1 MQIQTATINDV
12 PEILE
17 LQHKAFLPVGEVLN
31 WLDAPNIIET
41 IETALE
47 EFPKFTV
54 LKMVADN
61 GKIVGSVR
69 GKEEDGSLFIGRLM
83 VLPEYQRNGYAKELL
98 HKIQEVLPHNRVWLE
113 TTSDITKPNISTT
126 AFRGF
131 RWQNGNSI
139 PTASFSDRGV
149 RTMWR
154 LSTNT
159 LPTPILALVQGGRRT
174 KALRTAQ
181 RFCAIS

>member
-1 MQIQTATINDV
+1 MQIKTATISDV

-31 WLDAPNIIET
+31 WLDAPNITET

-54 LKMVADN
+54 LKMVADD

-69 GKEEDGSLFIGRLM
+69 GKVEDGSLFIGRLM

-98 HKIQEVLPHNRVWLE
+98 HKIQEVLPHNRVWL
-113 TTSDITKPNISTT
+113 DTT
-126 AFRGF
+126 ANIKSTYTFYEREGF
-131 RWQNGNSI
+131 RTFKTEHFDADCQD
-139 PTASFSDRGV
+139 F
-149 RTMWR
+149 
-154 LSTNT
+154 
-159 LPTPILALVQGGRRT
+159 RR
-174 KALRTAQ
+174 K
-181 RFCAIS
+181 